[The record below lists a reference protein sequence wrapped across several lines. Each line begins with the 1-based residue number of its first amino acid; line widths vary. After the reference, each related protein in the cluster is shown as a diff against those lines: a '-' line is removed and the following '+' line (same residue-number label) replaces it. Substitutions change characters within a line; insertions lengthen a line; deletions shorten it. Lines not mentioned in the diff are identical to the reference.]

1 MTVLSRFFAPGQV
14 GTVFDMHWHCMK
26 SILVIDDDDD
36 VRLVVTTTLIQAG
49 FYVREAKDGRVGI
62 QMILAEKPDLIV
74 CDVRMPSMDG
84 LRTLSAIRK
93 FPATAAIPLILMSGS
108 DSVDRDGFRR
118 GMVSGAD
125 DFLLKP
131 FTPSEL
137 IEAVESRL
145 TRQKDHQTEAWSKHD
160 DNAIKQFS
168 HGLPAVINGVWEAIP
183 YIRKRLRV

>member
-1 MTVLSRFFAPGQV
+1 MRILSRILESRQV
-14 GTVFDMHWHCMK
+14 GTVFDMRWHCMK

-36 VRLVVTTTLIQAG
+36 VRLVVTTTLIEAG

-84 LRTLSAIRK
+84 FRTLSAIRK

-108 DSVDRDGFRR
+108 DLDRDGFRR

-145 TRQKDHQTEAWSKHD
+145 TRQKEHQTEAWSKQD

>member
-1 MTVLSRFFAPGQV
+1 MLARV
-14 GTVFDMHWHCMK
+14 GTVFVLHCYCVK
-26 SILVIDDDDD
+26 SILVIDDDDE
-36 VRLVVTTTLIQAG
+36 VRSVVVTTLTQAG
-49 FYVREAKDGRVGI
+49 YSVREAIEGRAGI

-93 FPATAAIPLILMSGS
+93 FPGTAAIPLILMSGS
-108 DSVDRDGFRR
+108 DSVDREGFRR
-118 GMVSGAD
+118 GMASGAD

-145 TRQKDHQTEAWSKHD
+145 TRKKEFETEAWKKHD
-160 DNAIKQFS
+160 KNAITQLS
-168 HGLPAVINGVWEAIP
+168 QGQPAAVNGVWEAIP
-183 YIRKRLRV
+183 FIRKRLRV